1 MTDPE
6 TATEKDVETERP
18 SESVFDSHCH
28 LTDSRFEDDRVLVL
42 NRAADSGVTHIVT
55 IGSDLEDSKAG
66 VTLARAHTGLW
77 STVGVHPH
85 EVSKTPDSDL
95 QGIRELATDQ
105 PKVVAIGET
114 GLDFFY
120 EHSPRSPQIKWFERH
135 LALAHNVNLP
145 VVIHSREA
153 EDDTIAVIRNAPSSL
168 RLVLHCFSGSLKLLE
183 AGLAE
188 GCYVSFS
195 GLVTFVKYDGLD
207 AVRAVPGDRI
217 LVETDAP
224 YLTPVPHRGQRNEP
238 SFVRHVI
245 AGVARIRDEKIGD
258 VADSTATNA
267 ARFYSIQ
274 S

>member
-1 MTDPE
+1 MTGPA
-6 TATEKDVETERP
+6 TATERDAGSEQP
-18 SESVFDSHCH
+18 PESVFDSHCH
-28 LTDSRFEDDRVLVL
+28 LTDSRFEDDRLSVL
-42 NRAADSGVTHIVT
+42 NRAADAGVTHMVT
-55 IGSDLEDSKAG
+55 IASDLEDSRSG
-66 VTLARAHTGLW
+66 VALARANPGLW

-85 EVSKTPDSDL
+85 EVSGTPDSDL
-95 QGIRELATDQ
+95 EGIRELATDQ
-105 PKVVAIGET
+105 PKVVGIGET

-120 EHSPRSPQIKWFERH
+120 EHSPRSLQIKWFERH

-188 GCYVSFS
+188 DCYVSFS

-245 AGVARIRDEKIGD
+245 EGVARIRDEKIGD